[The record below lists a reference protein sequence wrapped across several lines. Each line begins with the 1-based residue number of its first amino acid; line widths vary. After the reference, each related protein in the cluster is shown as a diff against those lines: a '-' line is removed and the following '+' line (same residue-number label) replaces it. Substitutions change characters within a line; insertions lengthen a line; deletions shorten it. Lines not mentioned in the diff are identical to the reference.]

1 MKLADI
7 NERLIENK
15 LEQKIRQTNAMKND
29 AWIIETTAVNFAQCA
44 LISEVSQE
52 LDFLPKL
59 L

>member
-29 AWIIETTAVNFAQCA
+29 AWIIETTAQSILHSV
-44 LISEVSQE
+44 L
-52 LDFLPKL
+52 
-59 L
+59 